1 MSTVE
6 TPNATGDTNI
16 ENTDVTQNQEN
27 TGTTMTVE
35 TTDGDTGEVSVNDSV
50 TSDTATEGAELSVEG
65 AEGEATEVPIDNGVN
80 AISMNEN
87 GEFVDSEG
95 NVVDI
100 SDMVTTETGTQ
111 ETFVQKDSM
120 SAPLS
125 GLYVVYALV
134 CFSLIALVLSQKKR
148 SASFGNGMGGGNE
161 TYWDKNKGRSMEGK
175 IDLYTKWGIGIF
187 MALTF
192 VITLL

>member
-6 TPNATGDTNI
+6 TPNVAGDTNI
-16 ENTDVTQNQEN
+16 ENTDVTQND
-27 TGTTMTVE
+27 GTTMTVE
-35 TTDGDTGEVSVNDSV
+35 TTDGETNEVSVNDSV
-50 TSDTATEGAELSVEG
+50 TSETTTEGDATGDAELSVEG
-65 AEGEATEVPIDNGVN
+65 AEGEEVPVDAANTIT
-80 AISMNEN
+80 MNEN
-87 GEFVDSEG
+87 GEFVDAEG

-100 SDMVTTETGTQ
+100 SDMVTTEAGTQ
-111 ETFVQKDSM
+111 EPFVQKDTM
-120 SAPLS
+120 SAPL
-125 GLYVVYALV
+125 GALYVVYGIV
-134 CFSLIALVLSQKKR
+134 CFALIALILSQKKR
-148 SASFGNGMGGGNE
+148 SASFGNGMGGASE